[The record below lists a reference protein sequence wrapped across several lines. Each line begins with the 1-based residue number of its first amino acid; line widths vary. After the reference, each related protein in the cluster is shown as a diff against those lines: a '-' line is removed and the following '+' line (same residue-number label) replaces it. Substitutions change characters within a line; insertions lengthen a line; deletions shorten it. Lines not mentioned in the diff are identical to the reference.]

1 MKGTAVNHKTR
12 KSKGERLGWTSKGGE
27 RLQLEE
33 RLKVSVEVKKSTRTN
48 SSTHYLIP

>member
-1 MKGTAVNHKTR
+1 MKSTVINHKTR

-33 RLKVSVEVKKSTRTN
+33 RLKVCVEVKKSKHTN
-48 SSTHYLIP
+48 SSPNYLIP